1 MCVPACMYACVHTR
15 AVRNQK
21 AWDPLELELRVVSR
35 QGTGTTLGSSR
46 RALNTL
52 LSLLFSLAL
61 RDFKIFF

>member
-1 MCVPACMYACVHTR
+1 MCVPACLYARVHTR

-21 AWDPLELELRVVSR
+21 AWDPLELELQMVSR

-46 RALNTL
+46 RGLNTL